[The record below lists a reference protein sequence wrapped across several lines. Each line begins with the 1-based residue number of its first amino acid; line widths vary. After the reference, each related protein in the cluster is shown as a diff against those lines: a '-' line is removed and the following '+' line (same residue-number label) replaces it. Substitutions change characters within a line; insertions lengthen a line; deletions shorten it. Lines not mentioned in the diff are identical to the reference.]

1 MSLNAALIAEL
12 KHESALTKKLLEKV
26 PVDKSDWKPHEKSM
40 SLGRLATHIAEAH
53 SWISRILA
61 ADDFDFLKYPFTP
74 YVASTSEELIEIL
87 SKSVT
92 NAEKDL
98 EAASESDFDKIW
110 TVRRGEQVFFSLP
123 KKVAIRGW
131 GLSHIYHHRGQL
143 TVYLR
148 LLDVP
153 VPGMYGPSADERM

>member
-1 MSLNAALIAEL
+1 MSLNAALISEL
-12 KHESALTKKLLEKV
+12 KHESGLTKKLLEKV
-26 PVDKSDWKPHEKSM
+26 PVDKNDWKPHEKSM

-53 SWISRILA
+53 NWISRILT
-61 ADDFDFLKYPFTP
+61 ADEYDFLAHPYVP
-74 YVASTSEELIEIL
+74 YVAATTEELIGIL
-87 SKSVT
+87 SDSVT

-98 EAASESDFDKIW
+98 TAAADADFDKIW
-110 TVRRGEQVFFSLP
+110 TVRRGEQIFFSLP

-148 LLDVP
+148 LLDIP

>member
-12 KHESALTKKLLEKV
+12 KHESGLTRKILEKV
-26 PVDKSDWKPHEKSM
+26 PMDQRDWRPHEKSM
-40 SLGRLATHIAEAH
+40 TLGRLATHIAEVH
-53 SWISRILA
+53 SWISLILS
-61 ADDFDFLKYPFTP
+61 ADDFDFLAHPFSP
-74 YVASTSEELIEIL
+74 HVAATSEELLGIL
-87 SKSVT
+87 SKSVDG
-92 NAEKDL
+92 AEKDL
-98 EAASESDFDKIW
+98 AAASETDFDKIW
-110 TVRRGEQVFFSLP
+110 TVRRGEQVFFNLP

-131 GLSHIYHHRGQL
+131 GLSHLYHHRGQL